1 MAQPETALRA
11 SVRHVEDIPAVLCG
25 GLFHPSPLPRGEGEP
40 FSTRSTIQTFRPSLR
55 GCALFPLPEGE
66 GQGEGKRRLSGFVA
80 PRSQPRFGG
89 ILPRRAS
96 PEPKIEATNVVV

>member
-11 SVRHVEDIPAVLCG
+11 SVRHVEDIPAVLCR

-66 GQGEGKRRLSGFVA
+66 SQGEETA
-80 PRSQPRFGG
+80 PFWLRC
-89 ILPRRAS
+89 AS
-96 PEPKIEATNVVV
+96 PEPKIEATNVVVFMKRST